1 MSSEILVDIA
11 MGTYN
16 HEGFIAQALES
27 VLSQETDFPY
37 RIIICD
43 DFSTDNTRSIIM
55 SYVEQYP
62 GKIITVFPDK
72 HFGLMHRDRPY
83 PKVLKQCT
91 AKYIAMLEGDDYW
104 TDPNKLQK
112 QVDLLERNPEI
123 AGCFSNAIIVDDDG
137 NMVSDDYFDYFKV
150 KVKPEIRTADIVPF
164 GISPCNTLLFRRA
177 ILINPPDWF
186 ARNIRHSGF
195 DLLITLHGILYCIN
209 EKLGAYRI
217 HAGGVWSLSKLS
229 FRLMTDLL
237 FLKPMC
243 RDIYMHDHYGSVI
256 REVIRQ
262 TIFRLLECKSQ
273 EEGSGKIA
281 ANLVKFIFA
290 YPRCI
295 SFFILIPFWIFRY
308 YEIKLRCSA
317 IIGIKKIISG
327 DR

>member
-195 DLLITLHGILYCIN
+195 DLLITLHGVLFCIN
-209 EKLGAYRI
+209 ENLGAYRA
-217 HAGGVWSLSKLS
+217 HAGGSWSSAPFLYRVMS
-229 FRLMTDLL
+229 DLQ
-237 FLKPMC
+237 FLKPMYH
-243 RDIYMHDHYGSVI
+243 DDHMHRNYEPVI
-256 REVIRQ
+256 RVSIKELIISLWGCGDQ
-262 TIFRLLECKSQ
+262 GESYI
-273 EEGSGKIA
+273 KIA
-281 ANLVKFIFA
+281 GHIVKFLFA
-290 YPRCI
+290 YPRSLVLFKFVMYWSIANRIELVWHKI
-295 SFFILIPFWIFRY
+295 SQ
-308 YEIKLRCSA
+308 
-317 IIGIKKIISG
+317 
-327 DR
+327 